1 MTQFLN
7 DEVSSNVED
16 MESDE
21 EFALH
26 LADTMKRG
34 CEQAGLSVAILPSAG
49 GYSMSIMSLDND
61 VACEVFINPTGFI
74 NTLQ

>member
-1 MTQFLN
+1 MSQFSDDAVNL
-7 DEVSSNVED
+7 EEI
-16 MESDE
+16 ESDE

-34 CEQAGLSVAILPSAG
+34 CEQAGLTVSILPSTG

>member
-1 MTQFLN
+1 MNQFSE
-7 DEVSSNVED
+7 DEVGLEE

-34 CEQAGLSVAILPSAG
+34 CEQAGLSVSILPSTG
-49 GYSMSIMSLDND
+49 GYSMSIMSVEHD
-61 VACEVFINPTGFI
+61 VACEIFINPTGHFHTI
-74 NTLQ
+74 Q